1 MIGKGTDE
9 RNRTG
14 KRYEVRKVGNVRVD
28 VSGMFIIMCLLQR
41 EAEIEKKGQYNQPA
55 MATDSYAPSIEQ
67 HNTNP
72 PSTVHRS
79 PFAIAIYLLNPPTL
93 RIEYSL

>member
-41 EAEIEKKGQYNQPA
+41 EAEIEKKGQYNQP
-55 MATDSYAPSIEQ
+55 YG
-67 HNTNP
+67 NTI
-72 PSTVHRS
+72 SQQWLR
-79 PFAIAIYLLNPPTL
+79 TL
-93 RIEYSL
+93 MHPA